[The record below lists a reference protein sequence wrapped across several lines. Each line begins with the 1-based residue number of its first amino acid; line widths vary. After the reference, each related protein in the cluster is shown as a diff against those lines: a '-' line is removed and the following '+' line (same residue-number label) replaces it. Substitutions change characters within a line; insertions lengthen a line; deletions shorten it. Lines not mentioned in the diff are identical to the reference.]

1 VLKEIERPVIE
12 EPLLIERR
20 KKARKTNGEPRIR
33 IDGAKGDDYNY
44 SLATCCN
51 PVQGDDIFAYVTA
64 ASGTKIHRTNCPNAT
79 HLMANYGYR
88 VLKAEWDTNTH
99 TNFVVDLSSNLGI
112 NIRSLSIEGNEGY
125 FEGRISLVVI
135 NKDQL
140 NLVIRSL
147 KALEG
152 ISEVTRVQ

>member
-1 VLKEIERPVIE
+1 
-12 EPLLIERR
+12 
-20 KKARKTNGEPRIR
+20 
-33 IDGAKGDDYNY
+33 
-44 SLATCCN
+44 
-51 PVQGDDIFAYVTA
+51 VTA

-88 VLKAEWDTNTH
+88 VLKAEWDSNIQ
-99 TNFVVDLSSNLGI
+99 TNFVVNLRISGVDDGPGVIERVTNKLSSDLGI

-125 FEGRISLVVI
+125 FEGRISLVVM

-140 NLVIRSL
+140 NLVIKSL

-152 ISEVTRVQ
+152 ISEVVRIQ